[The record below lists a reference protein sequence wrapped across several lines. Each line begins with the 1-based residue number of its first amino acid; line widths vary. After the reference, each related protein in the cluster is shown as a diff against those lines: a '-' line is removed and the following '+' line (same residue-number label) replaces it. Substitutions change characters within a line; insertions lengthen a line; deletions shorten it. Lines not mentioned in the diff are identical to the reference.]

1 MPSKQRAKYLIDF
14 GMTVLLPLLMAY
26 TLVGEAA
33 HEWLGMAMLA
43 LFVLH
48 HALNFRWLRNLP
60 RGRYSGFRI
69 LQTVLAVLI
78 FLTMLGSMISGILMS
93 RYVFGFLHLRMG
105 DWTQR
110 VHLFCAYWG
119 FLLMSLHLGL
129 HWAMI
134 LGMLRRITHKEPSP
148 YRTLLLR
155 CAAGVIAGLGVLF
168 FAWNRLTDY
177 LFLRTHFLML
187 DFDMTLA
194 KFLLQYLCIMG
205 LFVCI
210 GYYLGKTLQKTRRAA
225 S

>member
-1 MPSKQRAKYLIDF
+1 MPIKQKAKYIIDF
-14 GMTVLLPLLMAY
+14 GMTILLPLLMAY
-26 TLVGEAA
+26 TLVGEAT
-33 HEWLGMAMLA
+33 HERLGMVMLA

-48 HALNFRWLRNLP
+48 HALNSRWLRNLSH
-60 RGRYSGFRI
+60 GRYSVFRI

-78 FLTMLGSMISGILMS
+78 FLTMLGSMVSGIFMS
-93 RYVFGFLHLRMG
+93 RYVFGFLRLWTE

-110 VHLFCAYWG
+110 IHLFCAYWG

-129 HWAMI
+129 HWTMI
-134 LGMLRRITHKEPSP
+134 LGMLRRMTHTASSP
-148 YRTLLLR
+148 RRIRFLR
-155 CAAGVIAGLGVLF
+155 YAAGVIAGLGTLF
-168 FAWNRLTDY
+168 FARNRLVDY

-187 DFDMTLA
+187 DFDMTLT